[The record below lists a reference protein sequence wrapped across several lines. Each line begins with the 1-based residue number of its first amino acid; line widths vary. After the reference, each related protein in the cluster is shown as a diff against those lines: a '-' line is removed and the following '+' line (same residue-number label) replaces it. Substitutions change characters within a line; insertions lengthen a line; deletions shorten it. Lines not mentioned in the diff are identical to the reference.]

1 MALSN
6 RIHPHGIELSV
17 EWLREGIERRGGMRE
32 GERMRDRKSE
42 RLGETAGDRKRQ
54 RDSGR

>member
-1 MALSN
+1 
-6 RIHPHGIELSV
+6 
-17 EWLREGIERRGGMRE
+17 MRE

-42 RLGETAGDRKRQ
+42 RLIETAGDRKRQ